1 MSSILF
7 ILFYHNVS
15 IKQQQQKFHYHGQS
29 VANSLW
35 DFNRVGATEYLT
47 VVCRLS
53 NHSNLVIWEI
63 TGKKFVSIQNRID
76 SNIFTRLIK
85 PIRLETDIVFH
96 GKIIGKMTAAWH
108 SKTVTVAAL
117 TLIITVLIGLSLW
130 FFLHTIANKRNLEV
144 RVSARTEEL
153 HNKLTELQLAEKA
166 LRESEEK
173 YRSLV
178 ESTSDWIWEMDKRGI
193 YTYSS
198 PKVVDLLGYKPEE
211 IIGKTPFDLMPSEET
226 KRVSDIFYKFL
237 STQKPFD
244 SIENANLHKNGS
256 IVVMETSGIPTFNA
270 DGEFSG
276 YRGIDRDI
284 TERKQAEEAL
294 RKAHDELETRVE
306 ERTAELS
313 IAKEQAEVANLAKSE
328 FLANMSHEIR
338 TPMNAVLGFLEL
350 VLEAPSLTEL
360 HRKHLATAQ
369 ISANSLLGLIN
380 DILDISKLESGKLSI
395 EHRPFNLSRLM
406 EDVLGTMDVTAREKG
421 LDLQLDVQPSLS
433 GLFMGDP
440 LRLKQIII
448 NLVGNAVKFTEKGR
462 VLMRIMPAEEED
474 QLHFIIEDTGVGI
487 PADRISQ
494 IFEPFT
500 QADTSTTRR
509 FGGTG
514 LGTTISREL
523 VALMG
528 GRIWAE
534 SEEGKGSAFHF
545 TVTMLPTDQ
554 VPEEADLSIVSS
566 KAVLPG
572 FRHGFRILLA
582 EDIQENVDLAKI
594 RLKQQDHEVTV
605 AWNGLEAVEAFK
617 RGGIDLILMDIQMPE
632 MSGMEATERIRTLE
646 ADTGGHVPIVAMT
659 AGVMREETEKYL
671 EMGMDAIVAKPVDFA
686 ILFRTI
692 EAVVPEG
699 VGEAVLEDAVDVCA
713 TSGLELP
720 PLDGVDIK
728 KGIRTWHNP
737 EAYAKALLRFSNDYA
752 NTAADLTLLID
763 EGDIDSA
770 YRIAHTLKGVAGN
783 LSVTEV
789 ADAAIHIDAALR
801 EKRIDDVKEQIS
813 TLAAALDTAI
823 VSIGRLEMVQDDEE
837 MPKKEMDVAHL
848 KELFVKMMAAFDE
861 YSPNALEPFL
871 PELKAYLSQDQLSPI
886 VNHMERFD
894 FDGAKQEM
902 VKIAKMLKVELDK

>member
-1 MSSILF
+1 
-7 ILFYHNVS
+7 
-15 IKQQQQKFHYHGQS
+15 
-29 VANSLW
+29 
-35 DFNRVGATEYLT
+35 
-47 VVCRLS
+47 
-53 NHSNLVIWEI
+53 
-63 TGKKFVSIQNRID
+63 
-76 SNIFTRLIK
+76 
-85 PIRLETDIVFH
+85 
-96 GKIIGKMTAAWH
+96 
-108 SKTVTVAAL
+108 
-117 TLIITVLIGLSLW
+117 
-130 FFLHTIANKRNLEV
+130 
-144 RVSARTEEL
+144 
-153 HNKLTELQLAEKA
+153 
-166 LRESEEK
+166 
-173 YRSLV
+173 
-178 ESTSDWIWEMDKRGI
+178 
-193 YTYSS
+193 
-198 PKVVDLLGYKPEE
+198 
-211 IIGKTPFDLMPSEET
+211 
-226 KRVSDIFYKFL
+226 
-237 STQKPFD
+237 
-244 SIENANLHKNGS
+244 
-256 IVVMETSGIPTFNA
+256 
-270 DGEFSG
+270 
-276 YRGIDRDI
+276 
-284 TERKQAEEAL
+284 
-294 RKAHDELETRVE
+294 
-306 ERTAELS
+306 
-313 IAKEQAEVANLAKSE
+313 
-328 FLANMSHEIR
+328 
-338 TPMNAVLGFLEL
+338 
-350 VLEAPSLTEL
+350 PSLTEL

-720 PLDGVDIK
+720 PLDGIDIK